1 MEEKVKKLIEEKVRP
16 ALQMDGGD
24 IELVSVDGNEVKV
37 RLKGACHGCP
47 SAAMTLEMGVKRM
60 LQNEI
65 PEIESVVSI

>member
-24 IELVSVDGNEVKV
+24 IELVSVDGDEVKV

-65 PEIESVVSI
+65 PEIKSVVSI